1 MKIIRN
7 EKLIERNGKI
17 GRYTSLAALLC
28 LAGGMI
34 LSFNRPDLLTWSLIA
49 LLAGFT
55 LTQISM
61 FFGNRFGRKPRPDE
75 QLDAA
80 LKGIPGDYTLFHYST
95 PVSHLLVGPAGLWI
109 LLPFNLKGKVTYH
122 KNRWRSSGGGF
133 LQGYMRLFGQETIG
147 RPDVEAKSEAA
158 ALEKYFKKKMDEG
171 ETPAPTYAV
180 LVFLDPDIEIE
191 AEGAPAPA
199 IPAKKLK
206 EFIRQMA
213 KDHPLPPL
221 ELEKL
226 KSLLAK
232 DRTYA

>member
-7 EKLIERNGKI
+7 DKLIARNGKI
-17 GRYTSLAALLC
+17 GQYTSLAALLC

-80 LKGIPGDYTLFHYST
+80 LKGIPGDYTLYHYSA

-109 LLPFNLKGKVTYH
+109 LLPFSLKGKVTYR

-133 LQGYMRLFGQETIG
+133 LQAYMRIFGQETIG
-147 RPDVEAKSEAA
+147 RPDTEAASEAA
-158 ALEKYFKKKMDEG
+158 ALEKYFKRKMDEG
-171 ETPAPTYAV
+171 ETPPPAYAA
-180 LVFLDPDIEIE
+180 LVFLDPGIEIE
-191 AEGAPAPA
+191 SEGAPAPA

-213 KDHPLPPL
+213 KEKPLSPA
-221 ELEKL
+221 ELEKV
-226 KSLLAK
+226 KARLAK
-232 DRTYA
+232 E